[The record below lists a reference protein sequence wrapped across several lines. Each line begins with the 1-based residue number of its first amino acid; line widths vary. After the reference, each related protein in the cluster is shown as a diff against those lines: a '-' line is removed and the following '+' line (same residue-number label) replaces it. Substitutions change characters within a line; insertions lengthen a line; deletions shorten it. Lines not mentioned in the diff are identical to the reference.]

1 MVEIVLFHSI
11 LGLRPAERAWAER
24 LRAAGHAVTTPTSS
38 PARPP
43 ESYDAGE
50 ALRDRVGWETMSAA
64 PAPPWRRC
72 RRRRCWSASR
82 WGRRSPARLDERPE
96 TAGIL
101 LLHGPCEIPSDPRP
115 GLPVQAHLAEPEPFD
130 DEGFIADWAEG
141 MRAAG
146 LDFELFRY
154 PGAGH
159 FSTDPT
165 LPDHDAAAA
174 ALAAQRASPSSTGSE
189 PATHGEVVGLVR

>member
-1 MVEIVLFHSI
+1 MGAQV
-11 LGLRPAERAWAER
+11 
-24 LRAAGHAVTTPTSS
+24 
-38 PARPP
+38 
-43 ESYDAGE
+43 AGE
-50 ALRDRVGWETMSAA
+50 MWAA
-64 PAPPWRRC
+64 
-72 RRRRCWSASR
+72 
-82 WGRRSPARLDERPE
+82 RPE

-101 LLHGPCEIPSDPRP
+101 LLHGPCGIPSDRRP

-146 LDFELFRY
+146 LDFEFHRY

-159 FSTDPT
+159 YFTDAT

-174 ALAAQRASPSSTGSE
+174 ALAEERVLAFLAALE
-189 PATHGEVVGLVR
+189 